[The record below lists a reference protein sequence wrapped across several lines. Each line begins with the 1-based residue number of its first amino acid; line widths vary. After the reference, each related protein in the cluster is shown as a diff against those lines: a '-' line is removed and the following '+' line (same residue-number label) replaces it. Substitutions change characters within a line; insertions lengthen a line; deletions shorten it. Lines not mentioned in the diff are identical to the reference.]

1 MGGICTAYKVTHR
14 NYMIIDVFIPFWMGL
29 LSTLV
34 YFKMKVMTYFLKLLI
49 YIAPWPIQ
57 YWRVLHCRGWLLHK
71 GFKPRLHIKP
81 IYWFGIM
88 SSKSDCI
95 IQDNEEHYN
104 IYDLPNIIRF
114 INSRRMIG
122 EECVPSMGEMRNA

>member
-1 MGGICTAYKVTHR
+1 
-14 NYMIIDVFIPFWMGL
+14 
-29 LSTLV
+29 
-34 YFKMKVMTYFLKLLI
+34 
-49 YIAPWPIQ
+49 
-57 YWRVLHCRGWLLHK
+57 
-71 GFKPRLHIKP
+71 
-81 IYWFGIM
+81 M